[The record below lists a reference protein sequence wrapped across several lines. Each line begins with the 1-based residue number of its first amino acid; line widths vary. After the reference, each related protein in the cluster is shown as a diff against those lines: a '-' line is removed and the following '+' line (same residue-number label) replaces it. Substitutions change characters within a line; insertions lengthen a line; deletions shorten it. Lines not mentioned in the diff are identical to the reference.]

1 MEWLSGNSFFVL
13 VLLVC
18 IGMHFFGHGHGHGEH
33 VSKDGEDTNGDN
45 NHKGRNV

>member
-18 IGMHFFGHGHGHGEH
+18 IGMHFFGHGHGNRE
-33 VSKDGEDTNGDN
+33 SKRAEDQ
-45 NHKGRNV
+45 HKDQDTSRRKI